1 MLDNEFELIFV
12 AAVLAGLL
20 LAASDSSRAEN
31 TLETTAVARKILSA
45 LNSYLIWRY
54 PKPIASINKPQT
66 PYPPWQN
73 RLRCCRPQKDRSF
86 SKLFERSYM
95 EYEHDRL
102 SDSGGE
108 PSLTEMTDKAIDILS
123 KIKKCYVLMV
133 ETGLID
139 LAHHAGN
146 AYRTSRFSP
155 GRCNPNGSRNLCCR
169 RCGHFCRRPQSPS
182 IPWCTGTKLYLSGD
196 GKGLKI

>member
-1 MLDNEFELIFV
+1 
-12 AAVLAGLL
+12 
-20 LAASDSSRAEN
+20 
-31 TLETTAVARKILSA
+31 
-45 LNSYLIWRY
+45 
-54 PKPIASINKPQT
+54 
-66 PYPPWQN
+66 
-73 RLRCCRPQKDRSF
+73 
-86 SKLFERSYM
+86 M

-155 GRCNPNGSRNLCCR
+155 GRCYNP
-169 RCGHFCRRPQSPS
+169 
-182 IPWCTGTKLYLSGD
+182 
-196 GKGLKI
+196 

>member
-66 PYPPWQN
+66 PHPP
-73 RLRCCRPQKDRSF
+73 
-86 SKLFERSYM
+86 
-95 EYEHDRL
+95 
-102 SDSGGE
+102 
-108 PSLTEMTDKAIDILS
+108 
-123 KIKKCYVLMV
+123 
-133 ETGLID
+133 
-139 LAHHAGN
+139 
-146 AYRTSRFSP
+146 
-155 GRCNPNGSRNLCCR
+155 
-169 RCGHFCRRPQSPS
+169 
-182 IPWCTGTKLYLSGD
+182 
-196 GKGLKI
+196 